1 MFKLNYNDQYSFIEQ
16 EIKVVHAEKKV
27 ILKLKRIDGILTIVE
42 MKKNHPNI
50 ITYLN
55 ITGMATIKIQ

>member
-1 MFKLNYNDQYSFIEQ
+1 MFNLNFNDQYSFIEQ
-16 EIKVVHAEKKV
+16 EIKVVHTEKKV

-42 MKKNHPNI
+42 MKRSHLNI

-55 ITGMATIKIQ
+55 ITWMIAKRIH